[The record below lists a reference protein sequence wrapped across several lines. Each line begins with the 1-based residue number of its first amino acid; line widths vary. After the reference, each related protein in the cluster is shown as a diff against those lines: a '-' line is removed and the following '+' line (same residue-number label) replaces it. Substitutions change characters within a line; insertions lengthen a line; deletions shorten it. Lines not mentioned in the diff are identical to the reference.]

1 MRLHLVDQL
10 DKHMNAVL
18 VLSEVRNPRRLDFLD
33 DSILLGLG
41 AQSLDQALQDV
52 RTTWV
57 SSNLIKMINAINYTQ
72 ALMLVELRQ
81 QALNKIVSVLVDH

>member
-72 ALMLVELRQ
+72 ALLLVELRQ

>member
-1 MRLHLVDQL
+1 
-10 DKHMNAVL
+10 MNAVL

-72 ALMLVELRQ
+72 ALLLVELRQ

>member
-81 QALNKIVSVLVDH
+81 QALNKVVAVLVDH

>member
-1 MRLHLVDQL
+1 
-10 DKHMNAVL
+10 MNAVL

-72 ALMLVELRQ
+72 ALLLVELRQ
-81 QALNKIVSVLVDH
+81 QALNKVVAVLVDH

>member
-72 ALMLVELRQ
+72 ALLLV
-81 QALNKIVSVLVDH
+81 

>member
-57 SSNLIKMINAINYTQ
+57 SSNLIKMINAINHTQ

-81 QALNKIVSVLVDH
+81 QALNKIVTILVDH

>member
-1 MRLHLVDQL
+1 
-10 DKHMNAVL
+10 MNAVL

-72 ALMLVELRQ
+72 ALLLV
-81 QALNKIVSVLVDH
+81 

>member
-72 ALMLVELRQ
+72 ALLLVELRQ
-81 QALNKIVSVLVDH
+81 QALNKVVAILVDH

>member
-57 SSNLIKMINAINYTQ
+57 SSNLIKMINAINHTQ
-72 ALMLVELRQ
+72 ALLLVELRQ
-81 QALNKIVSVLVDH
+81 QALNKVVAILVDH

>member
-57 SSNLIKMINAINYTQ
+57 SSNLIKMINAINHTQ

-81 QALNKIVSVLVDH
+81 QALNKVVAILVDH